1 MPAGSDAG
9 GMKKRMK
16 TGRLGRAYWE
26 RTIARF
32 KRSGLSHEAFCERER
47 CNVGTF
53 RGWLYRLRSGN
64 EAPEV
69 EPEFVEV
76 VAGEAGASRVCR
88 LRVGSVEVSFD
99 ALPEAGYVASLVRA
113 LGE

>member
-1 MPAGSDAG
+1 
-9 GMKKRMK
+9 MK
-16 TGRLGRAYWE
+16 TVYITGATGFIGHHLVRANLAAGN
-26 RTIARF
+26 RVRALVLANDPGAA
-32 KRSGLSHEAFCERER
+32 SL
-47 CNVGTF
+47 
-53 RGWLYRLRSGN
+53 RGEG
-64 EAPEV
+64 
-69 EPEFVEV
+69 VEV